1 MILES
6 MSKTAGGEDE
16 QLRVTYLGEIK
27 VSCLDLCLGGFWMN
41 PQHIVVSLLLP
52 PVATLLGD
60 LQPREREDLVAAA
73 TEEENRTIAAAQK
86 RHLLLNGVRPSFYQ
100 AGQLILYFD

>member
-1 MILES
+1 
-6 MSKTAGGEDE
+6 
-16 QLRVTYLGEIK
+16 
-27 VSCLDLCLGGFWMN
+27 MN

-86 RHLLLNGVRPSFYQ
+86 RHLLLNGVRPSFY
-100 AGQLILYFD
+100 